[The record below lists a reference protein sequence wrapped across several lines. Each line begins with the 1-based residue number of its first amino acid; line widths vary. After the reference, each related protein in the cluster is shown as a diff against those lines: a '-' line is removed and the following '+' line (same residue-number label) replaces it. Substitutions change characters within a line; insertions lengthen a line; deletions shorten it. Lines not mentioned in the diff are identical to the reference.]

1 MSPRHFY
8 NYSRNDPK
16 GYKAF
21 SDNLHNSF
29 VAFTNV
35 ISLRKFFSISLP
47 FLSQMKSAERCDLVA
62 IKSGPIDVWNNP
74 DDSGNGSIFI
84 AVPPT
89 SDKAALRAD
98 HEIDYDADP
107 ETDPAIIEEVWG
119 GNKKDTKPLH
129 RDLYK

>member
-35 ISLRKFFSISLP
+35 INLRKFFSISLP

-74 DDSGNGSIFI
+74 DDPGNGSIFI

-89 SDKAALRAD
+89 SSGA
-98 HEIDYDADP
+98 ENP
-107 ETDPAIIEEVWG
+107 G
-119 GNKKDTKPLH
+119 GNKKNTKPLH

>member
-1 MSPRHFY
+1 MSPI
-8 NYSRNDPK
+8 
-16 GYKAF
+16 
-21 SDNLHNSF
+21 
-29 VAFTNV
+29 VAFTHA

-47 FLSQMKSAERCDLVA
+47 FLSQMQSAERCDLVA
-62 IKSGPIDVWNNP
+62 IKSGTIDVWNNP
-74 DDSGNGSIFI
+74 DDPGSGSIFI
-84 AVPPT
+84 AVPPP

-119 GNKKDTKPLH
+119 GDKKDTKPLH

>member
-29 VAFTNV
+29 VSFTHA
-35 ISLRKFFSISLP
+35 IGLKKFFSLTLP
-47 FLSQMKSAERCDLVA
+47 FLSEARSAERCDLVS
-62 IKSGPIDVWNNP
+62 IKSGPIDVWNN
-74 DDSGNGSIFI
+74 DNSSNKESLFI

-89 SDKAALRAD
+89 
-98 HEIDYDADP
+98 
-107 ETDPAIIEEVWG
+107 G
-119 GNKKDTKPLH
+119 GGTENSGGTKKDTKPLH

>member
-29 VAFTNV
+29 VAFTHA
-35 ISLRKFFSISLP
+35 ISLRKFFSVSLP

-62 IKSGPIDVWNNP
+62 IKSGPLDVWNNP
-74 DDSGNGSIFI
+74 DDPGNGSIFI
-84 AVPPT
+84 AVPPL
-89 SDKAALRAD
+89 SSGAD
-98 HEIDYDADP
+98 HEVDYDVDTD
-107 ETDPAIIEEVWG
+107 TDPAIIEEIWG
-119 GNKKDTKPLH
+119 GDKKDTKPLH